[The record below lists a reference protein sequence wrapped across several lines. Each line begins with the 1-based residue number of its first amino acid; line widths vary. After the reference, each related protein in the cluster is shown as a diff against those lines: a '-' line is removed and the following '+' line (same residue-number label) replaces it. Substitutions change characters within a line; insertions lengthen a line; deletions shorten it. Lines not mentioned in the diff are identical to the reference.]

1 MQSLM
6 MKKLFYIPVLLLLLL
21 SSCKSKRNLVS
32 SLPQQVMK
40 GDSTRLSDTIGLS
53 SALSPMLT
61 FDQSDLRNVRRRPV
75 KRPAGKPKKEEPS
88 KPHRQIVQRGTRITV
103 KTVHVPSSYE
113 GVSRIKVYDFTHRD
127 VPAAFEGFRIAFVS
141 DLHYKSLLKEKGLND
156 LARLLIDQ
164 KADVLLIGGDFH
176 EGCQYV
182 PPVMAALAK
191 VKTPMGTYAVLGNN
205 DYEACYDDIV
215 REMDHYGMHLLEHK
229 VDTLNR
235 EGARILV
242 AGVRNPFD
250 LTQNGKSPTLGLSPD
265 DFVILLT
272 HTPDYAEDVPVTNS
286 DLVLAGHT
294 HGGQVT
300 LFGLYAPIVPSHY
313 GQRFLTGLKYNSKHI
328 PMIITNG
335 IGTSQKAVRMF
346 APAEVIMIVLHQLKD

>member
-1 MQSLM
+1 M
-6 MKKLFYIPVLLLLLL
+6 MKKLLYISILSLLLF
-21 SSCKSKRNLVS
+21 SSCRSKRMITV
-32 SLPQQVMK
+32 SLPRQVIRA
-40 GDSTRLSDTIGLS
+40 DSVMPGDTIGLP
-53 SALSPMLT
+53 ARLAPMLT
-61 FDQSDLRNVRRRPV
+61 FDQSDLHDIRRKSTGGVTKRRPV
-75 KRPAGKPKKEEPS
+75 KKPVQKE
-88 KPHRQIVQRGTRITV
+88 IVQRGTQITS
-103 KTVHVPSSYE
+103 TTTHVGSAYK
-113 GVSRIKVYDFTHRD
+113 GVSRVKTYEFTHRD

-141 DLHYKSLLKEKGLND
+141 DLHYKSLLKEEGLKD
-156 LARLLIDQ
+156 LVRLLTDQ

-182 PPVMAALAK
+182 PPVMAAMAQ
-191 VKTPMGTYAVLGNN
+191 VKTPLGTYAVLGNN

-215 REMDHYGMHLLEHK
+215 REMRRCDIHLLEHK
-229 VDTLNR
+229 VEVLR
-235 EGARILV
+235 RGGERIFV

-250 LTQNGKSPTLGLSPD
+250 LAKNGTSPTLGLSPD

-300 LFGLYAPIVPSHY
+300 LFGLYAPVVPSRY
-313 GQRFLTGLKYNSKHI
+313 GQRFLSGLKYNSKHI

-335 IGTSQKAVRMF
+335 IGTSQKAIRMF
-346 APAEVIMIVLHQLKD
+346 APAEVVMIVLHRLL